1 MTLAQ
6 ETTKQVEETT
16 KATLAEETTKQVAK
30 QAEETTKQTQETARA
45 TIAQAAA
52 KQARANALLKQVEFK
67 TLKWKRK
74 HSASSPDTAAGPE
87 TPTSKH
93 PCFAAED
100 QDDLVHKLQ
109 HLAEVARSPATMLT
123 NADCANLTTNF
134 RTVEELDNFL
144 DELDLRTREK
154 VWPHEKRQLDVVES
168 TMAKVNG
175 KLVTQLV
182 RDGRATLHVCLYRG
196 RRSGCFYFGLGF
208 NG

>member
-6 ETTKQVEETT
+6 EATKQSEEAT
-16 KATLAEETTKQVAK
+16 KATLAQETTKQVAK

-182 RDGRATLHVCLYRG
+182 RDGRATLHVCSYRG